1 MRPRDVAR
9 VIAPSDAGVP
19 SAGAPYG
26 PLPNTAR
33 AATSRASRAANP
45 PQNHG
50 RGHPMP
56 REFHLFGLGNA
67 LVDIFLEVSD
77 AELASL
83 GFEKG
88 SMRLVER
95 DEQRQLLERFRGH
108 EPRLVSGGSVG
119 PEQAPILLATAV
131 AIIAT
136 IAQIGYLLA
145 RGRKV
150 DGMLWVSLA
159 IIVVFGGATIYFHN
173 EAFIK
178 WKPTVLYWV
187 FAVVLLGAQ
196 LLMNKNLIRMMMKGQ
211 VELPDPIWT
220 RLNLAWAAF
229 FAAMGVINLYIAFNF
244 ATSTWVNF
252 KLFGFMGLMIA
263 FVVAQTMFL
272 SKYIKDPG

>member
-1 MRPRDVAR
+1 MKFLFDMFP
-9 VIAPSDAGVP
+9 VILFFGVFKWGEGHADAAQAMVGQYL
-19 SAGAPYG
+19 SG
-26 PLPNTAR
+26 
-33 AATSRASRAANP
+33 
-45 PQNHG
+45 
-50 RGHPMP
+50 
-56 REFHLFGLGNA
+56 
-67 LVDIFLEVSD
+67 
-77 AELASL
+77 
-83 GFEKG
+83 
-88 SMRLVER
+88 
-95 DEQRQLLERFRGH
+95 
-108 EPRLVSGGSVG
+108 LVSGGSVG

-136 IAQIGYLLA
+136 IAQIAYLLI

-187 FAVVLLGAQ
+187 FAVVLIGAQ
-196 LLMNKNLIRMMMKGQ
+196 VTMGKNLIRLMMKAQ
-211 VELPDPIWT
+211 IDLPDPVWT
-220 RLNLAWAAF
+220 RLNLAWAGF
-229 FAAMGVINLYIAFNF
+229 FAAMGALNLYIAFNF
-244 ATSTWVNF
+244 PTSVWVNF

>member
-1 MRPRDVAR
+1 MKFLFDMFP
-9 VIAPSDAGVP
+9 VILFFGVFKWGESHTDA
-19 SAGAPYG
+19 A
-26 PLPNTAR
+26 
-33 AATSRASRAANP
+33 
-45 PQNHG
+45 Q
-50 RGHPMP
+50 
-56 REFHLFGLGNA
+56 
-67 LVDIFLEVSD
+67 
-77 AELASL
+77 
-83 GFEKG
+83 
-88 SMRLVER
+88 SMVGQYLS
-95 DEQRQLLERFRGH
+95 G
-108 EPRLVSGGSVG
+108 LVSGGSVG